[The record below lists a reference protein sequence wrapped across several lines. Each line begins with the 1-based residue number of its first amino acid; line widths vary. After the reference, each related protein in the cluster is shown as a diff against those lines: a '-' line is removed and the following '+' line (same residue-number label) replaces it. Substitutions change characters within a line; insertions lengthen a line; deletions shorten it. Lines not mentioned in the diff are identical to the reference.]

1 MKQSTISW
9 LRAACLGLGLV
20 LLAGVSGGQIS
31 ALGQTTESTTS
42 QEALAAFAK
51 QEGLHDAGSFVETV
65 LSLRATGSLP
75 PRYVTKDQAR
85 AHGWRG
91 GGLCSVWPGHVIGGD
106 TFNNFNGALPESEYI
121 EADLDST
128 CRSRG
133 GTRLVYSSDQGI
145 FVTVDHYNSFQVAP

>member
-1 MKQSTISW
+1 MARRL
-9 LRAACLGLGLV
+9 LRTATLTLFLLLGTALQAPQLAAF
-20 LLAGVSGGQIS
+20 GQPTDP
-31 ALGQTTESTTS
+31 ATS
-42 QEALAAFAK
+42 QQALAAFAN
-51 QEGLHDAGSFVETV
+51 QEGLHDVPSFVETV
-65 LSLRATGSLP
+65 LSLRATGRLP

-106 TFNNFNGALPESEYI
+106 TFNNFNGALPEGDYI
-121 EADLDST
+121 EADLDSS

-145 FVTVDHYNSFQVAP
+145 FVTVDHYNSFQAAP